1 MFIDYK
7 VCIWKRMYIPEG
19 NEEIVLEKL
28 KEGNTPNDLFYDEE
42 INSLE
47 NFISEYIYNSEYDF
61 PLVDNANLPTIEV
74 YEDIECI
81 WTNQI
86 KNNEKD

>member
-19 NEEIVLEKL
+19 KEEIVLEKL
-28 KEGNTPNDLFYDEE
+28 KEGYSIGNLFDDEE
-42 INSLE
+42 INS
-47 NFISEYIYNSEYDF
+47 D
-61 PLVDNANLPTIEV
+61 ANLYPEDLFETEEELSVEDNGRCHTIEV
-74 YEDIECI
+74 YEDDKSI